1 VPVRVQTHP
10 PARVTRRQ
18 AWLEILLVVVI
29 VEISGVAVAVL
40 AEAFADTIPLPVLLL
55 IQGVAVLAGLT
66 LLLARTGQRWG
77 DVGFQPFS
85 GRDLGR
91 ALLLFAASMG
101 ANVLVMLLVYLS
113 VPQDTRGHLIE
124 LQAIASRV
132 ADGLPLTVVAAVMFF
147 VGVYEELTARGFLL
161 ARCLAALDGVWAP
174 VLLSSVLFGLGH
186 FYQGWIGVL
195 QTAVFGVILA
205 TFTVRW
211 RTLWPAILAHAM
223 VNTLSIA
230 ALAGLG
236 SR

>member
-1 VPVRVQTHP
+1 
-10 PARVTRRQ
+10 
-18 AWLEILLVVVI
+18 
-29 VEISGVAVAVL
+29 
-40 AEAFADTIPLPVLLL
+40 
-55 IQGVAVLAGLT
+55 
-66 LLLARTGQRWG
+66 
-77 DVGFQPFS
+77 
-85 GRDLGR
+85 
-91 ALLLFAASMG
+91 
-101 ANVLVMLLVYLS
+101 VLVMLLVYLS